1 MSYLNKLTVN
11 DIEQGIIP
19 LQEMLT
25 NSFFYPACDSD
36 GGVVKDCN
44 KNYQTLGIDTFIY
57 CDYAYGEDA
66 LNEDM
71 NDFHGYK
78 VLATRSLKPND
89 LTPNGWNMQ
98 MPPRLD
104 LQQYHMFKDAYK
116 KPFAKWI
123 VYERVTEKGED
134 FGPKRFSLIYIGG
147 EGIAT
152 YQALYWSN
160 NACPKAIAIIQ
171 PGHAFGLNWADF
183 TEPNGYMNWVVSKN
197 PNHKMPKYIYY
208 GGIGSNDRYDD
219 LNWIGYQKKRGL
231 EQYYGGPNNNRGY
244 VAVYEY
250 AKRQDPRLTPFRPGK
265 GANPKSKSGFF
276 MTQLGDF

>member
-1 MSYLNKLTVN
+1 MSYLINLTEN
-11 DIEQGIIP
+11 DIVQGPIP
-19 LQEMLT
+19 LQEMLA
-25 NSFFYPACDSD
+25 NSLFYPACDSD

-44 KNYQTLGIDTFIY
+44 KNYQNIGIDTFIY
-57 CDYAYGEDA
+57 CDYAFGEVA
-66 LNEDM
+66 LNEDL
-71 NDFHGYK
+71 DTFQGYK
-78 VLATRSLKPND
+78 VFATRSLRQHD
-89 LTPNGWNMQ
+89 LTPNGWSMV

-123 VYERVTEKGED
+123 VYERVPEKGED

-152 YQALYWSN
+152 YQAMYWTN

-171 PGHAFGLNWADF
+171 SGHAFGLNWTNF

-197 PNHKMPKYIYY
+197 PNHKMPRNIYY

-219 LNWIGYQKKRGL
+219 LNWVGYKKVRGIKR
-231 EQYYGGPNNNRGY
+231 YYDQSRSGSGY
-244 VAVYEY
+244 VSVYES
-250 AKRQDPRLTPFRPGK
+250 QV
-265 GANPKSKSGFF
+265 N
-276 MTQLGDF
+276 